1 MGVEKQ
7 RKQEDDSESSFTL
20 RSQPFD
26 VDESGTLFS
35 FSFYFC
41 FCFFFSGEYIYIL
54 CILIVTLCFLCNLGL
69 GRHIVIFFFLH
80 AKCKEFNK
88 VMHFECLHRIEYE
101 VSSLIK

>member
-35 FSFYFC
+35 FSSYFC
-41 FCFFFSGEYIYIL
+41 FCFFLFGRIYL
-54 CILIVTLCFLCNLGL
+54 YSLY
-69 GRHIVIFFFLH
+69 
-80 AKCKEFNK
+80 FNSDPLFY
-88 VMHFECLHRIEYE
+88 M
-101 VSSLIK
+101 